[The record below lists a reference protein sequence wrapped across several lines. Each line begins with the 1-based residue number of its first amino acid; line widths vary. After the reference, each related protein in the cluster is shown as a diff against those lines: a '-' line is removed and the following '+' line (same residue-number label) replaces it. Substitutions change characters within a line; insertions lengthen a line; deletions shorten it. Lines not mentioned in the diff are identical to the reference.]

1 MMVFRNGNDGGD
13 FGKQKRERRGW
24 TEANW
29 RMEGDDFH
37 AQSEFLLLA
46 VVKLTNFCSPTFVMF
61 ILQAEPTTTTSLIK
75 LGPRQYGTSTAQTR
89 RFKEGHL
96 VCIWCV
102 GGPEERKKLK
112 KKGKRTRLNYSSFK
126 SRQKMGK
133 NNKNI
138 LPFRKRN
145 A

>member
-75 LGPRQYGTSTAQTR
+75 LGPRQHGGSTAQTR
-89 RFKEGHL
+89 GFKEGRF
-96 VCIWCV
+96 VSIWCV
-102 GGPEERKKLK
+102 GGPEERKKMERNK
-112 KKGKRTRLNYSSFK
+112 KD
-126 SRQKMGK
+126 
-133 NNKNI
+133 KNI
-138 LPFRKRN
+138 VFIL
-145 A
+145 